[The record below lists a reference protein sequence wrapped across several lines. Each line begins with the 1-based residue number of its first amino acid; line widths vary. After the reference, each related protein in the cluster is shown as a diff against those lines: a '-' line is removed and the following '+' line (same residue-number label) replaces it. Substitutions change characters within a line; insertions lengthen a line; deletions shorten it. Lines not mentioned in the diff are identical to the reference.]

1 MSSPGLHWLPH
12 VERRGLGNLVLSI
25 NHIALIVADVGR
37 SLTFY
42 TEVLGLQ
49 QIQRPDFD
57 RHGAWL
63 TAGNVE
69 IHLIKGIP
77 VAPDKDNKHLIVPH
91 IALDVSNEQGAFQK
105 LQEMQI
111 DIEVNVSVPKGMG
124 KAESEG
130 GNRNNTLSQAFIRD
144 PDGHYIEICNCHLL
158 TDFALGSSTGLIVQT
173 TTDENNNA
181 RPQILAGGNEQKKQ
195 KHLKTNGLFLSMTKI
210 VQMAKQ
216 AKARCFQRNNVG
228 FGIDAVLNNN
238 GRNDGDSKSMNTN
251 PTEYDQ
257 NKVDEALLSNF
268 LARKNVYGDIC
279 QSFDSDEIR
288 TILQEAQNSAPR
300 AILIMLEKIYNG
312 HKRLLFQPPAYYCID
327 SEAKREQRPSSN
339 NHKAKERRFCPE
351 PIEVNNRC
359 KRRRL

>member
-1 MSSPGLHWLPH
+1 
-12 VERRGLGNLVLSI
+12 LGNLVISI

-63 TAGNVE
+63 TAGNLE

-77 VAPDKDNKHLIVPH
+77 VVPDKENKHLIVPH
-91 IALDVSNEQGAFQK
+91 IALDVSNEHDAFQK

-111 DIEVNVSVPKGMG
+111 DIEVNVSVPKGTG

-173 TTDENNNA
+173 TTDDNKEQPKMTDGDEQE
-181 RPQILAGGNEQKKQ
+181 RGYLQIASLY
-195 KHLKTNGLFLSMTKI
+195 HSMTKI

-216 AKARCFQRNNVG
+216 AKVRCFRRNNTG
-228 FGIDAVLNNN
+228 FGVDVW
-238 GRNDGDSKSMNTN
+238 NDDHRDSESMRQTRDN
-251 PTEYDQ
+251 Q
-257 NKVDEALLSNF
+257 VDESLLSNF
-268 LARKNVYGDIC
+268 LARKKVYGDIC
-279 QSFDSDEIR
+279 QSFSNDEIHS
-288 TILQEAQNSAPR
+288 ILQEAQNSAPR

-327 SEAKREQRPSSN
+327 SEAKRRQHPSSHN
-339 NHKAKERRFCPE
+339 NKAKERRFCPE
-351 PIEVNNRC
+351 PIEVDHC